1 MCWGD
6 SPRTKTRQ
14 EGHFNPVIAH
24 SGINNPRG
32 KMKIAIGID
41 DKKTIT
47 KGDVTMGKGILEIG
61 DNNFDSEVLQS
72 DKPVLVDFWAPW
84 CGPCKAIGPAVEKLA
99 ETYAD
104 EFRFTKCNVDLN
116 PATPGK
122 YGIRAIP
129 TLMFFKQGQLV
140 DKIIGAV
147 APIQIEEALKRIL
160 SGAEPAAPFIVQ

>member
-1 MCWGD
+1 
-6 SPRTKTRQ
+6 
-14 EGHFNPVIAH
+14 
-24 SGINNPRG
+24 
-32 KMKIAIGID
+32 MKIAIAID
-41 DKKTIT
+41 DKNTIT
-47 KGDVTMGKGILEIG
+47 KGDVIMGKGVLEIE

-99 ETYAD
+99 ETYGD
-104 EFRFTKCNVDLN
+104 EFRFAKCNVDLN

-129 TLMFFKQGQLV
+129 TLLLFKQGQLV

-147 APIQIEEALKRIL
+147 PPIQIEEALKKIL
-160 SGAEPAAPFIVQ
+160 SGAEPAAPFIVR

>member
-1 MCWGD
+1 
-6 SPRTKTRQ
+6 
-14 EGHFNPVIAH
+14 
-24 SGINNPRG
+24 
-32 KMKIAIGID
+32 
-41 DKKTIT
+41 
-47 KGDVTMGKGILEIG
+47 MGKGVLEIE

-99 ETYAD
+99 ETYGD
-104 EFRFTKCNVDLN
+104 EFRFAKCNVDLN

-147 APIQIEEALKRIL
+147 ASTQIEESIKKIL
-160 SGAEPAAPFIVQ
+160 SGDGPAAPFIVQ

>member
-1 MCWGD
+1 M
-6 SPRTKTRQ
+6 T
-14 EGHFNPVIAH
+14 E
-24 SGINNPRG
+24 
-32 KMKIAIGID
+32 
-41 DKKTIT
+41 
-47 KGDVTMGKGILEIG
+47 GILEIE

-84 CGPCKAIGPAVEKLA
+84 CGPCKPIGQAVEKLA

-104 EFRFTKCNVDLN
+104 QFRFAKCNVDHN
-116 PATPGK
+116 SATPDK

-147 APIQIEEALKRIL
+147 APTQIEESIKRIL